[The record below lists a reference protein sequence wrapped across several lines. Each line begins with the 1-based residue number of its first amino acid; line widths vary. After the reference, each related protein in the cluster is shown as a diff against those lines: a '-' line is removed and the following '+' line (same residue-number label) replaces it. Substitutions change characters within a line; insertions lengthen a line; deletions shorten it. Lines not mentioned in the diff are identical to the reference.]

1 MLEEN
6 KINTDPWITDRIRL
20 DEVPARLKELAT
32 KVGMMKAVVEV
43 RDSDG

>member
-6 KINTDPWITDRIRL
+6 KINTEPWITDRISL
-20 DEVPARLKELAT
+20 DEVPARFKELSE